1 MLPFV
6 YQVDMYFVNCYVV
19 KMKYPRPVYIFKKI
33 VSKIFGIFKKIY
45 VYVIKFFLEESYF
58 KEKLN

>member
-45 VYVIKFFLEESYF
+45 VYVIKFF
-58 KEKLN
+58 